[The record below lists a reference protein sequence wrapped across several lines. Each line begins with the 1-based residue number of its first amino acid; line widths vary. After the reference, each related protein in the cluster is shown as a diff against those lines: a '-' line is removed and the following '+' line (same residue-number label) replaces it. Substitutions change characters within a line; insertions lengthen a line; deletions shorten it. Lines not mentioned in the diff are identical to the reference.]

1 VRAWGPAPHGSAGH
15 AARRDRALPRGA
27 YDDATAATDEIAD
40 GARRRGATAALLW
53 AELVWAENAVRVDRL
68 DEAADRARHAL
79 ELADRVDAWIDRV
92 RAMVVLARVA
102 LGQEQW
108 DDAMRQV
115 ATAADE
121 LAGHAG
127 YLAYAAEAYTG
138 VPETALDLITAGRG
152 GRGDLDDIV
161 DRGLAGLRTYV
172 RAVPIA
178 APRRDLIAGRTAR
191 LHGRERTA
199 RRLLLRALRRAE
211 DLGMPWEAAQAR
223 VHLASGRGTA
233 TRP

>member
-1 VRAWGPAPHGSAGH
+1 
-15 AARRDRALPRGA
+15 
-27 YDDATAATDEIAD
+27 
-40 GARRRGATAALLW
+40 
-53 AELVWAENAVRVDRL
+53 
-68 DEAADRARHAL
+68 
-79 ELADRVDAWIDRV
+79 
-92 RAMVVLARVA
+92 
-102 LGQEQW
+102 
-108 DDAMRQV
+108 MRQI

-121 LAGHAG
+121 LAGRCG
-127 YLAYAAEAYTG
+127 YLVYAAEAYIG
-138 VPETALDLITAGRG
+138 VPETAVDLIAAGHEDRETLDSILGRG
-152 GRGDLDDIV
+152 QAV
-161 DRGLAGLRTYV
+161 LRTYV